1 MLKEAAS
8 REKLQTR
15 IAVCTCSDAFTQVL
29 QRLMGRW
36 GFDVCHRDDPTVLLL
51 AEEGCCEPVDGQETI
66 WLSRSKGTGPERISL
81 PVSVESLWQT
91 LEQRFHQPPRM
102 HLRMAVDLAA
112 RVLLRGEWI
121 DTRLSSLSD
130 MGGRFTTG
138 QELVKEE
145 QVTVELVVDEEVH
158 QFHGQIIFS
167 IAGGSADTDLF
178 QSGVVFTGQ
187 DQTTCDG
194 LRAILIRWYLEL
206 VQDGMDPQV
215 FQSGLSFFDLATD
228 VRRMLTHAD

>member
-1 MLKEAAS
+1 MLKEVAS
-8 REKLQTR
+8 REKLQRR
-15 IAVCTCSDAFTQVL
+15 IAVCTGSDAFTQVL

-36 GFDVCHRDDPTVLLL
+36 GFDVCHSDDPTVLLL
-51 AEEGCCEPVDGQETI
+51 AEEGCCEPVAGQAAI
-66 WLSRSKGTGPERISL
+66 WLSRSKGTDPERISL

-91 LEQRFHQPPRM
+91 LEQRFHQPTRM

-130 MGGRFTTG
+130 MGVRFTTV
-138 QELVKEE
+138 QELVKQE

-167 IAGGSADTDLF
+167 MAGGPAAVDF
-178 QSGVVFTGQ
+178 FHSGVVFVRQ
-187 DQTTCDG
+187 DVATCDM

-215 FQSGLSFFDLATD
+215 FQSGLALFDLAPQVQQLLSRVD
-228 VRRMLTHAD
+228 